1 MTLYSKETQLRITYD
16 HIADAVM
23 IYLVPIGPG
32 EAVGADFCFPEQM
45 KRKSNLNL
53 DFNADDQL
61 IGIEILYASRVL
73 PPQVLREAEQIGN
86 RSRQETLPEE

>member
-1 MTLYSKETQLRITYD
+1 MRVTYD
-16 HIADAVM
+16 HIADAAK

-45 KRKSNLNL
+45 KHKSSLNL

-73 PPQVLREAEQIGN
+73 PMQFLQEAEQIG
-86 RSRQETLPEE
+86 RPRQGTPLEE